1 MLRFLIDA
9 DIALY
14 AMEGDY
20 PALRGRIESF
30 SPGEIGLSA
39 ISFAEI
45 MLGAALGKP
54 PPSDVL
60 ELFLAQV
67 PILPFDETAARAYA
81 TLPFR
86 RARFDRLLAAH
97 AVSLG
102 VAVATNNERDYADIP
117 ALRVENWTQ

>member
-20 PALRGRIESF
+20 PVLRDRFESF
-30 SPGEIGLSA
+30 APGEIGLSA
-39 ISFAEI
+39 ISLAEI
-45 MLGAALGKP
+45 KLGAALGKP
-54 PPSDVL
+54 PPADVL
-60 ELFLAQV
+60 ALFLAQV
-67 PILPFDETAARAYA
+67 PVLPFDEAAADAYA
-81 TLPFR
+81 TLPFK

-97 AVSLG
+97 AISLE

-117 ALRVENWTQ
+117 ALHVENWIR

>member
-14 AMEGDY
+14 AMEGDH

-54 PPSDVL
+54 PPLDVL
-60 ELFLAQV
+60 ALFLAQV
-67 PILPFDETAARAYA
+67 PVLPFDEAAATAYA

-102 VAVATNNERDYADIP
+102 VAVATNNERDYAGIP
-117 ALRVENWTQ
+117 ALHVENWTQ

>member
-1 MLRFLIDA
+1 MLRYFIDA

-14 AMEGDY
+14 AMEGNY
-20 PALRGRIESF
+20 LTLRSRIESF
-30 SPGEIGLSA
+30 APGEIGLSA
-39 ISFAEI
+39 ISLAEI
-45 MLGAALGKP
+45 MLGATLGKP

-60 ELFLAQV
+60 TRFLAQV
-67 PILPFDETAARAYA
+67 PVLPFDEAAAEAYA

-117 ALRVENWTQ
+117 SLHFENWTR